1 MTKRTSKTSQ
11 PKKPRAKAT
20 KGHVGGARP
29 GSGPKPKLG
38 VGAVRSVIKTVR
50 LSAGEHDAQL
60 AAVVRAGAKDW
71 AEWARPILNAAADG
85 ASQVSIMVDGE
96 PVAPVSGGFDRLQMS
111 QVEAASGPEPIEH
124 SNSQDA
130 TTRPSEP
137 HRYGEGDGPVSG

>member
-20 KGHVGGARP
+20 KAKVGGARP

-71 AEWARPILNAAADG
+71 AEWARPILNAAAGSCPVDHGHGKTIAALADG
-85 ASQVSIMVDGE
+85 VVDAGGTLPYGGTMSASAS
-96 PVAPVSGGFDRLQMS
+96 PVPAETPI
-111 QVEAASGPEPIEH
+111 AAA
-124 SNSQDA
+124 QDEIA
-130 TTRPSEP
+130 QP
-137 HRYGEGDGPVSG
+137 G